1 VLQSIMEIG
10 NVGSGPGSFDA
21 GLSALSRATAAK
33 GPEGPTGIPVAIGAD
48 TVAGLLRELSASE
61 MTWLLNIVDP
71 VLPPEKITQLD
82 QLVSEIVT
90 AAHEGDVNEALAKLA
105 TFAALD
111 PRQAEHLASEPSLA
125 PIQKQ
130 AGELLVRL
138 SATARVD
145 AETRLQQAVQRVQEP
160 GFAERPIDGIKPAT
174 LVLLAERLMDGGG
187 YANWIHSAEISQMV
201 TDPSLWAPPPVML
214 ERIDEQDKVAYIS
227 GTRPRMALATLRLWS
242 DATIAGVKK
251 LWRRAPLLAL
261 LLGWLLTGVAGAVV
275 ALLFRNDLPASLTGW
290 GFEIWALGFLA
301 LVGFGFYA
309 RVRNR

>member
-1 VLQSIMEIG
+1 MEIG
-10 NVGSGPGSFDA
+10 SVGSGPVPSSFDA

-33 GPEGPTGIPVAIGAD
+33 GPEIGAGIPITIGAD

-82 QLVSEIVT
+82 QLVREIVT
-90 AAHEGDVNEALAKLA
+90 SAQGGDVNGALAKLA
-105 TFAALD
+105 SFAPLD
-111 PRQAEHLASEPSLA
+111 PRQAEHLPSEPSLA
-125 PIQKQ
+125 PIQKE

-145 AETRLQQAVQRVQEP
+145 AETRLQQALRIVQEP
-160 GFAERPIDGIKPAT
+160 GFAERPIDGMKPAT
-174 LVLLAERLMDGGG
+174 LALLAERLVDAGG
-187 YANWIHSAEISQMV
+187 YANSIHSAEISQKII
-201 TDPSLWAPPPVML
+201 DPSLWAPAPVIPERVL
-214 ERIDEQDKVAYIS
+214 EQEEVSYIT
-227 GTRPRMALATLRLWS
+227 GTRARTALATLRLWS
-242 DATIAGVKK
+242 DATVAGVKR

-261 LLGWLLTGVAGAVV
+261 LLGWLLTGLVGASV
-275 ALLFRNDLPASLTGW
+275 ALLFRNDLPASVTGW